1 VLKEHVLMKFY
12 RARIKYGLYGSKF
25 KKKQY
30 EKTIFVRATDEEGIL
45 QVLNVVKKISFG
57 RLIYAT
63 TIDREAYLR
72 GVSRSH
78 A

>member
-1 VLKEHVLMKFY
+1 MKYY
-12 RARIKYGLYGSKF
+12 RARIKFGQYGSKF

-30 EKTIFVRATDEEGIL
+30 EKTIWVRASDEEAMC
-45 QVLNVVKKISFG
+45 QVLTVIKKIPFG
-57 RLIYAT
+57 RLISAKA
-63 TIDREAYLR
+63 IDRDDYLR